1 MTREV
6 CSLEVFA
13 RGVPPAYW
21 AIVNAADGRALV
33 TVYFDTRGALFES
46 IAKWLCE
53 ADQKPP
59 EPSPYE
65 PGDTCF
71 EGAYDQEGS

>member
-6 CSLEVFA
+6 CSLEVLA
-13 RGVPPAYW
+13 RDTAPAYW

-33 TVYFDTRGALFES
+33 TDYFDTRGALFEC

-53 ADQKPP
+53 GV
-59 EPSPYE
+59 E
-65 PGDTCF
+65 T
-71 EGAYDQEGS
+71 